1 MANTLSSLIPILV
14 EEESVPF
21 LRRRGGLVQNVFT
34 VRQQTVMTRGG
45 QTITITMPNTPQTPA
60 DVSYTASNASQNI
73 VLPSANLTFS
83 NHKQRKIS
91 LTELEARIVQGNQ
104 YRILKE
110 TVTGMLDDLVIMV
123 EQDIASYWSYF
134 PFVGANN
141 QRLTDATMRQ
151 ADRKST

>member
-1 MANTLSSLIPILV
+1 MANNLASLVPTLV
-14 EEESVPF
+14 EEESIPF

-45 QTITITMPNTPQTPA
+45 QTVTITLPNTPQAPA
-60 DVSYTASNASQNI
+60 NVSYTNPNSSQD
-73 VLPSANLTFS
+73 VRLPSASLTFS
-83 NHKQRKIS
+83 NHIQRKIS

-110 TVTGMLDDLVIMV
+110 TVTGMLDDLVFSV

-151 ADRKST
+151 AMTNLQ